1 MYLLN
6 QGALM
11 QVGDTVTLRV
21 RNPLYNSRSIYSQ
34 SVVINEYNNYSG
46 QVITNPSWVG
56 PDCICLTTGL
66 VDFPF
71 RILSK
76 EDIILENTEES
87 QVKQSI
93 QSAVWEI
100 LGSNGR
106 PYLVTQN
113 GSHWSCSCVGYGFR
127 RSCTHVNQ
135 AKAKVHGG
143 DPKLS
148 NDEKIIEKK
157 ATRGVYK
164 PKNTKYYVKVSLERG
179 NPAPI
184 DHEVTM
190 TKVTKNG
197 QIIDLMNKNAS
208 LPMAKVVE
216 LIAAKVDV
224 SPARARAYYGNFVR
238 KGLAKG
244 AVDKTRAAKPKA
256 EKPAKAAKATEKL
269 EKSVDEIARIKAK
282 NLETMRA
289 VTAKTQKRVA
299 RPEGAGVPNFDP
311 ELARAQVAKFI
322 ETGDHDSFEKLT
334 MADLKAM
341 I

>member
-1 MYLLN
+1 
-6 QGALM
+6 
-11 QVGDTVTLRV
+11 
-21 RNPLYNSRSIYSQ
+21 
-34 SVVINEYNNYSG
+34 
-46 QVITNPSWVG
+46 
-56 PDCICLTTGL
+56 
-66 VDFPF
+66 
-71 RILSK
+71 
-76 EDIILENTEES
+76 
-87 QVKQSI
+87 
-93 QSAVWEI
+93 
-100 LGSNGR
+100 
-106 PYLVTQN
+106 
-113 GSHWSCSCVGYGFR
+113 
-127 RSCTHVNQ
+127 
-135 AKAKVHGG
+135 
-143 DPKLS
+143 
-148 NDEKIIEKK
+148 
-157 ATRGVYK
+157 
-164 PKNTKYYVKVSLERG
+164 
-179 NPAPI
+179 
-184 DHEVTM
+184 M
-190 TKVTKNG
+190 TKMTKNG

-216 LIAAKVDV
+216 LIATKVDV

-256 EKPAKAAKATEKL
+256 EKPAKAAKATKKL

-311 ELARAQVAKFI
+311 ELARAQAAKFI